1 MKMNVMEELV
11 DFLKGDALT
20 LNFLYTRLSDYSGN
34 NALIHEL
41 KQKLMLEVSKFD
53 LSEELLN
60 EINTLAEK
68 NKLICS
74 ERNQQAND
82 EYQKKAAS
90 TLVKR

>member
-11 DFLKGDALT
+11 DFLKGDALA

-34 NALIHEL
+34 NALILEL

-60 EINTLAEK
+60 EINTLAGK

-74 ERNQQAND
+74 ERNQQANE
-82 EYQKKAAS
+82 EYQKKRQVH
-90 TLVKR
+90 L